1 MRTTDEQLKHTTV
14 FQKQNKNLSTQPT
27 RSFIWLGHRKLEV
40 EANSWIDS
48 LCMKQSKVP
57 VAKTGLALPPEMVKE
72 ILLRV
77 SANQFQSLRAVYS
90 S

>member
-1 MRTTDEQLKHTTV
+1 
-14 FQKQNKNLSTQPT
+14 
-27 RSFIWLGHRKLEV
+27 
-40 EANSWIDS
+40 
-48 LCMKQSKVP
+48 MKQSKVP
-57 VAKTGLALPPEMVKE
+57 VAKTDLALPPEMVKE